1 MTDSTIELISLA
13 LDAALMR
20 QTAIATNVAN
30 INTKGYQTMGV
41 DFEKQLSESN
51 KTSLDNIKPVYESI
65 DAPNSIDE
73 QIASGVKNATQYRA
87 LIKGLNHK
95 LAIMALAVQG
105 NNQ

>member
-1 MTDSTIELISLA
+1 MSDSTIELVSLA

-30 INTKGYQTMGV
+30 VNTQNYHAIQV
-41 DFEKQLSESN
+41 NFETQLNELTEIENVKPYYEQSDQPV
-51 KTSLDNIKPVYESI
+51 SL
-65 DAPNSIDE
+65 DE
-73 QIASGVKNATQYRA
+73 QIALSVKNNTQYRA

-105 NNQ
+105 NNAS